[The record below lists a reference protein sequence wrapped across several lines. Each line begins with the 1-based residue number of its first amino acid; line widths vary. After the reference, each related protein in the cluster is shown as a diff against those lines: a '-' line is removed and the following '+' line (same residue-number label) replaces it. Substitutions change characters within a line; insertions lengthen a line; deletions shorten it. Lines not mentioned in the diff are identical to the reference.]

1 MTKHMRMI
9 GAVAAVL
16 GAAALGGC
24 GGGGSAPQEVT
35 VHVTEAGFVPPVTD
49 VKRNAPVVLTITR
62 TVDKTCATD
71 VVFDR
76 IHKGYDLPLNKP
88 VRIELAA
95 ADVGDTLTYHC
106 SMNMIHGVLV
116 AK

>member
-1 MTKHMRMI
+1 MTKRVQAI
-9 GAVAAVL
+9 GAAWVL
-16 GAAALGGC
+16 AGAAALGAGC
-24 GGGGSAPQEVT
+24 GGGGPQQVSIS
-35 VHVTEAGFVPPVTD
+35 VTEAGFVPPVTD
-49 VKRNAPVVLTITR
+49 VKRNTPVVMTITR

-106 SMNMIHGVLV
+106 SMNMVHGALV